1 MSSGIGELRRRIP
14 LYAPE
19 RTPDGAGGFSESW
32 NTAGEFWARIVPLNG
47 GEIVATDH
55 LESPARYRV
64 EVRAPN
70 AAQAG
75 WRTLWRDRWHRIESV
90 QAGERPGDRII
101 LIISEIKP

>member
-1 MSSGIGELRRRIP
+1 MSGIGELRRRIA

-19 RTPDGAGGFSESW
+19 RTPDGAGGFGESW
-32 NTAGEFWARIVPLNG
+32 NAAGEYWARIAPLNG
-47 GEIVATDH
+47 GETITADR
-55 LESPARYRV
+55 LNSAARYRV

-75 WRTLWRDRWHRIESV
+75 WRVFWQDCWHRIESV

-101 LIISEIKP
+101 FIIAEVKQ